1 MGRHH
6 AGPESTALRVA
17 LWRALHTEIDAAPH
31 VLTDTV
37 GLAIADP
44 GPRWRDRS
52 DMDPQRTRQFRASIV
67 ARARFLEDLV
77 AASLT
82 DGLAQYVILGA
93 GLDTF
98 AQRHPDLRRLRIFEV
113 DQPGPQEWK
122 RTRLQELGFGVPE
135 WLTLVP
141 VDFEDNRTTWW
152 DALAHNGLD
161 ASRPTLVASTGVSMY
176 LSREATQTTMR
187 QVAELAPGSTLVM
200 SFMVPVVLLDDAEAG
215 LQTAVE
221 AAARGSGTPFIS
233 HYRPA
238 EFEHLALD
246 SGFSA
251 AQCIPPS
258 EIHDRYFAG
267 RTDGLSPGSAEQLLV
282 ATV

>member
-1 MGRHH
+1 MGEDN

-17 LWRALHTEIDAAPH
+17 LWRALHTEIDSAPH
-31 VLTDTV
+31 VLDDIV
-37 GLAIADP
+37 GLSIADP
-44 GPRWRDRS
+44 EPHWRARG
-52 DMDPQRTRQFRASIV
+52 DMDPERTRQFRASIV

-77 AASLT
+77 AASLP
-82 DGLAQYVILGA
+82 DGLNKYVILGA

-98 AQRHPDLRRLRIFEV
+98 AQRHPGLRRLHVFEV

-122 RTRLQELGFGVPE
+122 RRRLQELGFGVPE

-141 VDFEDNRTTWW
+141 VDFETNRITWW
-152 DALAHNGLD
+152 DALVDNGFD
-161 ASRPTLVASTGVSMY
+161 PSQPALVASTGVSMY
-176 LSREATQTTMR
+176 LSREATRTTMR

-200 SFMVPVVLLDDAEAG
+200 SFMVPVDLLDDAEAG

-233 HYRPA
+233 HYRPD
-238 EFEHLALD
+238 EFEQLALD

-258 EIHDRYFAG
+258 EIARRYFSG
-267 RTDGLSPGSAEQLLV
+267 RADGLSPGSAEQLLV